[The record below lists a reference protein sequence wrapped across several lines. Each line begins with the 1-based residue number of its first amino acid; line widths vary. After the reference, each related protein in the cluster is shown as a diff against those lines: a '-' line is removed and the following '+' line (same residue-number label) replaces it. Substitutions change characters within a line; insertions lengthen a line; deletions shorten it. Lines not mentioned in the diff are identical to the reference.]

1 MNDRNE
7 QISKVKNLPAP
18 IQNRSDTQPTKRSV
32 RGATRMKKLALD
44 LIDGQKLPIEFDE
57 STGKPLGE
65 NKTKFKSYVGFLG
78 RSKVSILTEDWD
90 SVDQSL
96 KDEVWKDILV
106 IVIMFVNVVFNYIIV
121 IWMILTDAWDS
132 SILLCNAESMGCS

>member
-1 MNDRNE
+1 MERTASMNDRNE
-7 QISKVKNLPAP
+7 QMLNVRNLPVP
-18 IQNRSDTQPTKRSV
+18 TQNRLDTQSTKRNV

-44 LIDGQKLPIEFDE
+44 LIDGQKLSIEFDE

-78 RSKVSILTEDWD
+78 RSKVSILTDDWD
-90 SVDQSL
+90 SVDQSV

-121 IWMILTDAWDS
+121 IH
-132 SILLCNAESMGCS
+132 